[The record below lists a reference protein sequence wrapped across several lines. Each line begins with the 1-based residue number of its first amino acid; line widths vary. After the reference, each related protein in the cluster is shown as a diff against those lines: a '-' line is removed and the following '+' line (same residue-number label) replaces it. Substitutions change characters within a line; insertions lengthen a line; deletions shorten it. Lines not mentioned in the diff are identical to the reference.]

1 MPTSYA
7 NGSQL
12 TSMSGCHGDVAPPP
26 AAAAAVEALPFSSGQ
41 RLTAA
46 NHITQ
51 ALNSALTFVE

>member
-1 MPTSYA
+1 
-7 NGSQL
+7 
-12 TSMSGCHGDVAPPP
+12 MSGCHGDVAPPP